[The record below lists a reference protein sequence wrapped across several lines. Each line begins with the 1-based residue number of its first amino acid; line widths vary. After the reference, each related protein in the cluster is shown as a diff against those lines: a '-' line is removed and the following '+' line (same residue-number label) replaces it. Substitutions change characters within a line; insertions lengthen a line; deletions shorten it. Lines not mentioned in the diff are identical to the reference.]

1 MADQVPG
8 APAGAGRLM
17 AGACAG
23 MFVFGLVMAVLGAV
37 LPGLFDKIGFDKA
50 AAGDLFLVMNFAMLA
65 MTLLFGP
72 LVDRFGFKAFL
83 VLCSILVAAAFGLL
97 TLASTYTLVVVAAI
111 VLGFGGG
118 GLNGGTNALTSD
130 IHEAE
135 KRGSALNLLGVFFGI
150 GAVTIPFL
158 IGFAAVDDGPVEH
171 PAAGRRGESRAAAA
185 VRAAAFSG
193 GEATA
198 RLPAP
203 GRRTDRTGPSALALR
218 KPAVLSIGQR
228 VRCGWL
234 ALDLPAGV
242 LRNARQPLRLSPW
255 PGTGPPSWSAGSW
268 RAESCRLLGNSRLV
282 LLSAALAL
290 VGAIILRFTTSS
302 PLAVGAVLLVG
313 FGFAAIYPTTLA
325 SVGNAFAAL
334 SGTAFGVVIA
344 VSLVG
349 GMISPWLVGQ
359 SGSDSRAQAGTARS
373 RAELRHDHRGSALH
387 HEGPATP
394 DVGVIVPSR
403 TNRRPSMRQPPSSTI
418 RIASG

>member
-1 MADQVPG
+1 M
-8 APAGAGRLM
+8 M

-50 AAGDLFLVMNFAMLA
+50 AAGDLFLSMNFAMLA
-65 MTLLFGP
+65 MTVLFGP

-83 VLCSILVAAAFGLL
+83 VLCSILVGAAFGLL
-97 TLASTYTLVVVAAI
+97 TIASTYTLVVVAAI

-135 KRGSALNLLGVFFGI
+135 TRGSALNLLGVFFGI

-158 IGFAAVDDGPVEH
+158 IGSLLSLMGLSNILRLAVVVSLVPLLLFALLRFPGAKQPHGFPLRDAGQIARDPLLWLCGSLLFFQSGNEFAVG
-171 PAAGRRGESRAAAA
+171 GWLSTYLQESFGTSAAAA
-185 VRAAAFSG
+185 ALTLAGYWAALMLGRIVASRIVR
-193 GEATA
+193 
-198 RLPAP
+198 
-203 GRRTDRTGPSALALR
+203 
-218 KPAVLSIGQR
+218 I
-228 VRCGWL
+228 
-234 ALDLPAGV
+234 
-242 LRNARQPLRLSPW
+242 
-255 PGTGPPSWSAGSW
+255 
-268 RAESCRLLGNSRLV
+268 LGNSRLV

-290 VGAIILRFTTSS
+290 VAAIVLRFTTSS
-302 PLAVGAVLLVG
+302 PLAVAAVLLVG

-344 VSLVG
+344 VGLVG

-359 SGSDSRAQAGTARS
+359 VAQTAGLRQGLLVPVLNCAMIIVVQLCIMRVLRRRTSG
-373 RAELRHDHRGSALH
+373 
-387 HEGPATP
+387 
-394 DVGVIVPSR
+394 
-403 TNRRPSMRQPPSSTI
+403 
-418 RIASG
+418 